1 MTGLQC
7 SLCLEAG
14 YEMPFWINL
23 KIGSFPFC
31 KYCQARFSPI
41 DIEKGI
47 VCRLEQERL
56 ERQPVEPEAHAS
68 SNTYALQQIQ
78 ISDPGGI
85 RRVLGQFSTPS
96 MDLARPPPTHLKWCP
111 THGAN
116 VPFPCERCPEGS
128 PGYSLMEVRIEQPG
142 YGYTFTMPG
151 DTNGVD
157 E

>member
-1 MTGLQC
+1 M
-7 SLCLEAG
+7 LEVGPRLVVRSGWAMIF
-14 YEMPFWINL
+14 EVINNSAPIYNATCPKCGWRL
-23 KIGSFPFC
+23 
-31 KYCQARFSPI
+31 QARAGDKCGPCNQTLDI
-41 DIEKGI
+41 DH
-47 VCRLEQERL
+47 
-56 ERQPVEPEAHAS
+56 VEPEAHAS